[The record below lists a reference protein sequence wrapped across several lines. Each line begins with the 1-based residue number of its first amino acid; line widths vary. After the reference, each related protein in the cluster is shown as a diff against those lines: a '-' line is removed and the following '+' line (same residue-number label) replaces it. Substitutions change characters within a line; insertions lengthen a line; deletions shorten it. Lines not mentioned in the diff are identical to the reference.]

1 MVKPSPSK
9 FKDFLN
15 QTQNTIL
22 SAAFF
27 ISLFYFIAA
36 FLGLLKSRVLVSY
49 FGASQDLSLFFLADK
64 IPTAIYSTIFLG
76 SLSTVF
82 IPVFLKNYQD
92 NVEKSYNFAS
102 NLFNIVLLFFGIVS
116 LLIFAFSKDILY
128 ILSFGTLPQ
137 TDLDLASN
145 LLNIMLIG
153 QLILI
158 VSSFLSSVLNAHR
171 NYIVPSIAPV
181 LFNLGYLL
189 SVPLLFPFFGIHSAS
204 YSMIVGSILHLL
216 IQIPFFFKTGFVWKW
231 VINLKDVEVKK
242 TFVLSFSSFLATLI
256 SQLLLVL
263 ETSYALVV
271 SQASVVYLKF
281 ADQLRYFPVHL
292 FGASIAIAALPIL
305 ATESEE
311 KGRENFVKTV
321 KTSLLQI
328 IYLSVPVSVL
338 LIVLKIPLVRIFYGA
353 EKFTWEDT
361 LITSNTLAVFALSIF
376 SQSCLIF
383 LTKCFYALKD
393 TRIPLFSSIIT
404 FLVTAVFPLYFIF
417 NGYGLWSVVL
427 GFVIGT
433 YVSLVFLLWKLD
445 EYISEMSISS
455 LLVPITKIMFA
466 GFILSIVLYFPLQW
480 LDNFLFNTREVWQL
494 LLLTIIVSSLGFI
507 VYTFITYKFKLP
519 EVLLMFKILRKLK
532 IKSIKLENLENQLNQ
547 SLN

>member
-49 FGASQDLSLFFLADK
+49 FGASEELSLFFLADK

-82 IPVFLKNYQD
+82 IPVFLKNYHE
-92 NVEKSYNFAS
+92 NEEKSYNFAS
-102 NLFNIVLLFFGIVS
+102 NLFNIVLVFFALVS
-116 LLIFAFSKDILY
+116 FLIFIFSKDILY
-128 ILSFGTLPQ
+128 VLSFGTLSQ
-137 TDLDLASN
+137 TDLDLASS

-158 VSSFLSSVLNAHR
+158 ISSFLSSVLNAHR
-171 NYIVPSIAPV
+171 NFIVPSLAPV
-181 LFNLGYLL
+181 LFNLGYLV
-189 SVPLLFPFFGIHSAS
+189 SVPLLFPFFGVQSAS
-204 YSMIVGSILHLL
+204 YSMIIGSVLHLL
-216 IQIPFFFKTGFVWKW
+216 IQIPFFLKTGFIWRSL
-231 VINLKDVEVKK
+231 INFKDIEVRK
-242 TFVLSFSSFLATLI
+242 TFSLSFSSFLATLI

-263 ETSYALVV
+263 ETSYALLV

-292 FGASIAIAALPIL
+292 FGASIAIAALPVL

-311 KGRENFVKTV
+311 KNQENFVKTI

-338 LIVLKIPLVRIFYGA
+338 LIVLKIPLIRIFYGA

-361 LITSNTLAVFALSIF
+361 LFTSNALAIFSLSIF
-376 SQSCLIF
+376 SQSCVIF
-383 LTKCFYALKD
+383 LTKCFYALKN

-404 FLVTAVFPLYFIF
+404 FLVTGIFPLYFIF
-417 NGYGLWSVVL
+417 NGFGLWSVIL

-433 YVSLVFLLWKLD
+433 YFSLIFLLWK
-445 EYISEMSISS
+445 INSSVSEMNIST
-455 LLVPITKIMFA
+455 LLYPISKIMFA
-466 GFILSIVLYFPLQW
+466 GFILSLVLYFPLQW
-480 LDNFLFNTREVWQL
+480 LDTFIFNTREVWQL
-494 LLLTIIVSSLGFI
+494 LLLTGLVSVLGFI
-507 VYTFITYKFKLP
+507 TYTFITYKFKLP

-532 IKSIKLENLENQLNQ
+532 IKSVKLENIENQINQ
-547 SLN
+547 SLT

>member
-15 QTQNTIL
+15 QTQSTIL

-27 ISLFYFIAA
+27 ISFFYFIAA

-49 FGASQDLSLFFLADK
+49 FGASEELSLFFLADK

-82 IPVFLKNYQD
+82 IPVFLKNHQE
-92 NVEKSYNFAS
+92 NESKSYTFAS
-102 NLFNIVLLFFGIVS
+102 NLFNIVLIFFGLIS
-116 LLIFAFSKDILY
+116 FLIFVFSKDILY
-128 ILSFGTLPQ
+128 LMSFGTLSQ
-137 TDLDLASN
+137 TDLDLASS
-145 LLNIMLIG
+145 LLNVMLIG
-153 QLILI
+153 QFILI
-158 VSSFLSSVLNAHR
+158 ISSFLSSVLNAHR
-171 NYIVPSIAPV
+171 NFIVPSIAPV
-181 LFNLGYLL
+181 LFNLGYLF
-189 SVPLLFPFFGIHSAS
+189 SIPLLFPFFGIMSAS

-216 IQIPFFFKTGFVWKW
+216 IQIPFFYKTGFNWKGI
-231 VINLKDVEVKK
+231 VNFRDIEVRK
-242 TFVLSFSSFLATLI
+242 TFTLSFSSFLATLI

-292 FGASIAIAALPIL
+292 FGASIAIAALPVL
-305 ATESEE
+305 SVESEE
-311 KGRENFVKTV
+311 KNRENFIKTV

-338 LIVLKIPLVRIFYGA
+338 LIVLKIPLIRIFYGA

-361 LITSNTLAVFALSIF
+361 LMTSNTLAIFSLAIF
-376 SQSCLIF
+376 SQSCIIF
-383 LTKCFYALKD
+383 LTKCFYALKN
-393 TRIPLFSSIIT
+393 TKVPLISSIIT
-404 FLVTAVFPLYFIF
+404 FLVTGIFPLYFIL
-417 NGYGLWSVVL
+417 NGFGLWSVVL

-433 YVSLVFLLWKLD
+433 YISLIFLLWKLD
-445 EYISEMSISS
+445 NTVSEMKITS
-455 LLVPITKIMFA
+455 LLLPFSKIMFA
-466 GFILSIVLYFPLQW
+466 GFILSLVLYFPLQW
-480 LDNFLFNTREVWQL
+480 LDNFIFNTREVWQL
-494 LLLTIIVSSLGFI
+494 LLLTGLVSVLGFI
-507 VYTFITYKFKLP
+507 SYTFITYKFKLP

-532 IKSIKLENLENQLNQ
+532 IKSVKLENIENQINQ
-547 SLN
+547 SLT